1 MPYDTITGGL
11 EQASRLGHS
20 EAAIR
25 TLAERASFYVPAE
38 SICVTSPG
46 CGRRSGR
53 RPGCPGRRVRT
64 G

>member
-38 SICVTSPG
+38 HLRDLAWLRPK
-46 CGRRSGR
+46 SGR

>member
-11 EQASRLGHS
+11 EQVSRLGHS
-20 EAAIR
+20 EAVIR

-38 SICVTSPG
+38 HL
-46 CGRRSGR
+46 RDLAWL
-53 RPGCPGRRVRT
+53 RPKIQPKAGSPGRRART

>member
-25 TLAERASFYVPAE
+25 TLAERASFYVPGGA
-38 SICVTSPG
+38 SS
-46 CGRRSGR
+46 
-53 RPGCPGRRVRT
+53 
-64 G
+64 